1 MQTQCNNQ
9 RLEDVSFG
17 STLNKKKIL
26 SNDVYI
32 QTLNLYLPEDLTNI
46 VYEYFQDDGRM
57 SFEIEF
63 VPHESLA
70 NSKDVKVR
78 KWLGTVYQEKLK
90 KSISCYIEQSNIF
103 YNKKELNLGFNVFKI
118 KNFNF
123 KISMF
128 FQTHKK
134 NNEKKLLEF
143 YTNIPNKISNL
154 WNEIADENYS
164 IECRYKIGELYI
176 PQWFNAKI
184 ENRRKDRL
192 AKNLDLLQIVQTE

>member
-78 KWLGTVYQEKLK
+78 MWRSWYL
-90 KSISCYIEQSNIF
+90 
-103 YNKKELNLGFNVFKI
+103 
-118 KNFNF
+118 
-123 KISMF
+123 
-128 FQTHKK
+128 QT
-134 NNEKKLLEF
+134 
-143 YTNIPNKISNL
+143 
-154 WNEIADENYS
+154 
-164 IECRYKIGELYI
+164 
-176 PQWFNAKI
+176 
-184 ENRRKDRL
+184 
-192 AKNLDLLQIVQTE
+192 